1 MIKVTEKLVS
11 DIIDKYLVCFPHKE
25 KPDYIIVSKKHKF
38 NDGKA
43 TMLGPI
49 DGEYGLS
56 VNIKDYE
63 FENIE
68 TLTAVVLHEMVHF
81 NLLLD
86 VKQSR
91 ENIHDEV
98 FNNLAKEIE
107 QKTKIKYIA
116 ITGENKIEFFVRDKH
131 KYVNVMLFSK
141 DNIKYV
147 ITIPNNNVKYWKKF
161 FKEHDKVFES
171 YKLFKSNRNIYKQ
184 IPFLNGYDLEGIP
197 LLDEDYEILLNKA

>member
-11 DIIDKYLVCFPHKE
+11 DIIDKYLMCFPHKE

-43 TMLGPI
+43 TMLGPV

-86 VKQSR
+86 EKQTR
-91 ENIHDEV
+91 EK
-98 FNNLAKEIE
+98 F
-107 QKTKIKYIA
+107 
-116 ITGENKIEFFVRDKH
+116 
-131 KYVNVMLFSK
+131 LFSHIDSILVNWEEK
-141 DNIKYV
+141 QFLIWESWEISCRIILVYLNRETCRTFNDRFWDFQSQKNI
-147 ITIPNNNVKYWKKF
+147 
-161 FKEHDKVFES
+161 E
-171 YKLFKSNRNIYKQ
+171 IY
-184 IPFLNGYDLEGIP
+184 LNFI
-197 LLDEDYEILLNKA
+197 